1 MWSGSNC
8 WWSRVWFYNFES
20 VHAAFFLYVTTTWI
34 LAVWMKTKTF
44 ASFEHGCYEGRFSGG
59 GLSYE
64 NNLML
69 VISLRVGG

>member
-1 MWSGSNC
+1 
-8 WWSRVWFYNFES
+8 
-20 VHAAFFLYVTTTWI
+20 
-34 LAVWMKTKTF
+34 MKTKTF
-44 ASFEHGCYEGRFSGG
+44 ACFEQGCYEGSFSGG